1 MPRVPGLGEQEGI
14 SRIGMAII
22 PPRARATEPIPPG
35 AIDID
40 CFRRVTAAL
49 MRCAETAGDRDGG
62 PQRHERLSRAVYDN
76 MALWGEVLHE
86 MLRGRRSLPEPLRA
100 QLTELAEVSIRHCSH
115 VLRGDAAIDPL
126 IAVNRSI
133 IDGLQPG
140 GAR

>member
-1 MPRVPGLGEQEGI
+1 
-14 SRIGMAII
+14 MAVT
-22 PPRARATEPIPPG
+22 PLRPRAAEPVPPG

-49 MRCAETAGDRDGG
+49 TLCAAETADGQDGG
-62 PQRHERLSRAVYDN
+62 HERQPRLVRAIYDN

-86 MLRGRRSLPEPLRA
+86 MLRGRGDLPEPLRA
-100 QLTELAEVSIRHCSH
+100 QLIELAEVSIRHCSH
-115 VLRGDAAIDPL
+115 VLRGDGAIDPL

-140 GAR
+140 GGQRMALAEP